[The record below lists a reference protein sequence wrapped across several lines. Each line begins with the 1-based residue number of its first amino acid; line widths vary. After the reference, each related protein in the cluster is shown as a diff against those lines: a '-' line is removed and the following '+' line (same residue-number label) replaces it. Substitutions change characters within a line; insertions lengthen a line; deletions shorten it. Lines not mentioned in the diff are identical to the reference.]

1 MTAGAIDL
9 KIVSER
15 LDILVD
21 SLGELRALP
30 SSDLAAFTADRRN
43 IWAADALLRR
53 AIEALFDT
61 ARHLLAKAHGRGG
74 LEYREVAK
82 LAIEH
87 GLVSGDPVTASVV
100 TIAGFRN
107 RLAHHDNEVTPEELY
122 ALVRSHRHELECLA
136 DELRPSAARLAARV
150 SPPEGGPYG

>member
-1 MTAGAIDL
+1 MTQGAIDL

-15 LDILVD
+15 LDILAG
-21 SLGELRALP
+21 SLRELRALP

-61 ARHLLAKAHGRGG
+61 LRHLLAKAHGRGG
-74 LEYREVAK
+74 LEYREVAR

-87 GLVSGDPVTASVV
+87 GLVSGDAAAAPVLK
-100 TIAGFRN
+100 IAGYRN
-107 RLAHHDNEVTPEELY
+107 RLAHHYDEVTPEELY
-122 ALVRSHRHELECLA
+122 ALVRSHLHELEHLA
-136 DELRPSAARLAARV
+136 DQLRQSAARLAGAGSR
-150 SPPEGGPYG
+150 SGHPSST